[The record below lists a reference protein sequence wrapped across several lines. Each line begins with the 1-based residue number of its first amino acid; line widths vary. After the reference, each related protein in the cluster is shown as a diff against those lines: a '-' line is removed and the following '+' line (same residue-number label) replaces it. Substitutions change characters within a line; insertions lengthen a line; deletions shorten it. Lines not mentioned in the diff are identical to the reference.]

1 MELKL
6 KAMAKINLGLDVL
19 RRRDDGYHDLR
30 MVMQTIYLYDRI
42 EIAESNEP
50 GIRLVTNVGYLPV
63 NEDNLVC
70 RAARLLMDEFG
81 IEQGLCIRLRKYIPV
96 AAGLAG
102 GSADAAATLVG
113 VNRLFG
119 LKLSREELMKRGVKI
134 GADVPYCVMRGT
146 ALAEGIG
153 DVLTRLPNAPD
164 LHVVLAKPL
173 IHVSTAFVYKNLRAD
188 ELKTHPDIDA
198 QVRAIRE
205 GDARAMAEQMGNV
218 LETVTIP
225 AYPVIDE
232 IKACMMRAG
241 AVNAMMSGSGPS
253 VFGLFDE
260 EDRAKAAYKELAEG
274 SLARNVYLTRFF
286 HAGGTAAEAARRN
299 LW

>member
-1 MELKL
+1 M
-6 KAMAKINLGLDVL
+6 
-19 RRRDDGYHDLR
+19 
-30 MVMQTIYLYDRI
+30 
-42 EIAESNEP
+42 
-50 GIRLVTNVGYLPV
+50 
-63 NEDNLVC
+63 
-70 RAARLLMDEFG
+70 
-81 IEQGLCIRLRKYIPV
+81 

-102 GSADAAATLVG
+102 GSADAAAALVG

-164 LHVVLAKPL
+164 LHVVLAKPP